1 MYTAE
6 SLSFTRNL
14 GNIPSNTNEHPFEW
28 QKIDKMLVGMW
39 INRHFIIRM
48 KVKIWLTLAQHFPF
62 SNSKVRT
69 IHLKD
74 VSERVFTTALF
85 IIWKKMENQMFISW
99 KKSNI
104 SIQWKTVWL
113 VKIIMGLHLAWCD
126 KICCKANSKKQLSD
140 QCNENY
146 EVNIKELKT

>member
-1 MYTAE
+1 M
-6 SLSFTRNL
+6 
-14 GNIPSNTNEHPFEW
+14 PSNTNEHPFEW

-39 INRHFIIRM
+39 INRHFFIRM

-69 IHLKD
+69 THLKD

-126 KICCKANSKKQLSD
+126 KIYCKANSEKQLSD

-146 EVNIKELKT
+146 DVNIKELKT